1 MVVLPHYLVILL
13 LAGVSSV
20 FVPKNRM
27 IYWWASVVIAS
38 LIYSALFLMGC
49 FGSNALT
56 FDWQAIPNIPI
67 AISFVPEYFGCCAC
81 LGVLALSF
89 FAVYYNILVTK
100 EESPNAM
107 NGLILL
113 NCVFV
118 ISAILSPNYIQ
129 LLAAVGMSD
138 VIVFSAINQ
147 LDAKK
152 QYIYGNFFADFILL
166 NTFALIFVQSDSI
179 VISNFGDASK
189 QWSHRD
195 FIAIMLLLS
204 IFIKSGLLMF
214 HTAYQKMSSLNYN
227 RLNFILYVTTPLM
240 GAIIF
245 ENIKDVFVISPYSY
259 PLLKIFSVLTI
270 LFAALGTLCVDNIK
284 RKAVYLSMMF
294 WGLIFVGYAW
304 QINTVSPK
312 FYVLLLSA
320 FLFNNSLMLVYK
332 AASDEVLISRMGG
345 FLKSLKFTF
354 FINAVSVV
362 LYAVTWWIYAQ
373 KSIPYAIIGLFVIS
387 ITSAHVFS
395 EVYLSQSKA
404 DEWVLARL
412 KNPLFLLW
420 LPIILVA
427 AAVIYA
433 KLNEW
438 QYIYGFAVLWMLL
451 FIFHPFRKLS
461 MMYKYDSFQKSDK
474 VTWLYNFFI
483 LAPLKFFGRALRL
496 IVDFVFIEKTILAS
510 IKSAIRFAVF
520 IFRKLHGKNIWGY
533 MIFVLSAVIIIAV
546 AYYKG
551 VMQ

>member
-1 MVVLPHYLVILL
+1 MPHYLVILL
-13 LAGVSSV
+13 LVGIVSV
-20 FVPKNRM
+20 FIPKNRM
-27 IYWWASVVIAS
+27 VYWWTSAIFFA
-38 LIYSALFLMGC
+38 LMYSALFLMGC
-49 FGSNALT
+49 LGSVSLT
-56 FDWQAIPNIPI
+56 YNWQAIPNIPI
-67 AISFVPEYFGCCAC
+67 AISFVPEYFGRCAC
-81 LGVLALSF
+81 LGVLLLSF
-89 FAVYYNILVTK
+89 FAIYYNIILKK
-100 EESPNAM
+100 EERPNAI
-107 NGLILL
+107 NGLVLL

-118 ISAILSPNYIQ
+118 ISALLSPNYIQ

-179 VISNFGDASK
+179 IISDFGSASK

-195 FIAIMLLLS
+195 FIAIMLLLC
-204 IFIKSGLLMF
+204 IFIKSGIVMF

-227 RLNFILYVTTPLM
+227 RLNFILYATTPLM

-245 ENIKDVFVISPYSY
+245 ENIKDIFIISAYSY
-259 PLLKIFSVLTI
+259 PLLKIFSVLTV
-270 LFAALGTLCVDNIK
+270 LSALVGALCVDNIK
-284 RKAVYLSMMF
+284 RKTVYLSMMF
-294 WGLIFVGYAW
+294 WGLIFIGYAW
-304 QINTVSPK
+304 QISTFNPK

-332 AASDEVLISRMGG
+332 AASDEVLVSRMGG

-354 FINAVSVV
+354 FINVISVI
-362 LYAVTWWIYAQ
+362 LYAVTWWMYAQ
-373 KSIPYAIIGLFVIS
+373 KSIPYAVVGLLVIS
-387 ITSAHVFS
+387 VVSAHIFS

-420 LPIILVA
+420 LPIILIVSIILY
-427 AAVIYA
+427 V
-433 KLNEW
+433 KSNDW
-438 QYIYGFAVLWMLL
+438 QYIYGFAVFWMLL

-461 MMYKYDSFQKSDK
+461 VLYQYDSLQKLDK
-474 VTWLYNFFI
+474 VTWIYNFFI
-483 LAPLKFFGRALRL
+483 LAPLRFFGRVLRL
-496 IVDFVFIEKTILAS
+496 IVDFVFIERTLIAS
-510 IKSAIRFAVF
+510 IKNAIRFAIF
-520 IFRKLHGKNIWGY
+520 IFKKLHGKNIWGHL
-533 MIFVLSAVIIIAV
+533 IFVIMGVAIVVI